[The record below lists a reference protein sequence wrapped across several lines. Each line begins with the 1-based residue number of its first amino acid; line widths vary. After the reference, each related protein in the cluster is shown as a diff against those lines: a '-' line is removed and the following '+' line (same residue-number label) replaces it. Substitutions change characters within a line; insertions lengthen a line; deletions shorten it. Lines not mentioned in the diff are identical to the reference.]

1 MANQEHSFIVSILR
15 APGALMGTVASP
27 AWEKKAYATG
37 YNQTYGSLTAAQ
49 DFSMDN
55 RTQEIFVLRKADKAG
70 EDNFYEAISF
80 VDIQDRIR
88 EGKIKKDDF
97 VLLDAGQRN
106 PERAGQALSGFEF
119 DWKVEK
125 TTTLEGT
132 NLVEAITAAVVA
144 AVAPAPAP
152 APALVAEMQHL
163 MLQMQNALEMN
174 KKLEKQ
180 VETLLAEKEVKKA
193 NPVK

>member
-97 VLLDAGQRN
+97 VLLSADQRN
-106 PERAGQALSGFEF
+106 PERAASALAGFEF

-125 TTTLEGT
+125 KDPQGT
-132 NLVEAITAAVVA
+132 DLIKEITAAVVA
-144 AVAPAPAP
+144 AVGAPAPAP
-152 APALVAEMQHL
+152 DARLD
-163 MLQMQNALEMN
+163 
-174 KKLEKQ
+174 KLENLILQ
-180 VETLLAEKEVKKA
+180 LLAEKEVKKA